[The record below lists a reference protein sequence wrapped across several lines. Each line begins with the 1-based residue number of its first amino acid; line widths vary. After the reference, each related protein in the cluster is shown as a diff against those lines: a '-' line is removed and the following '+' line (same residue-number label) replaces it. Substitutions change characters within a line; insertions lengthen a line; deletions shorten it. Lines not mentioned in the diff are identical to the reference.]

1 MLVDATQHFNVHYC
15 TAAGALLV
23 TFEIHSSRLI
33 EVFNTHMQIAYYAT
47 PYLLDPHD
55 YRRRFSG
62 PWVASFTNRWLSKD
76 FSSGHHC
83 DTLVRLHEKY
93 GKFARIGPNHI
104 SIADPEALEAVYG
117 HSNGLLKSEFYETFN
132 PGSERDVFNVRDRAD
147 HTLKRKRI
155 ANIFSPQSILAF
167 EPRVKEHLQQF
178 CAQLDM
184 RCEQSLK
191 NTSGFNWSA
200 KGGRAVLNF
209 PPQLAYLTFDII
221 SDWLLGVFWKHPGIS
236 PIHTNAKLLLFG
248 TPFNIPALITLRDF
262 RNTTKAA
269 VDARINRMKND
280 GQEDE
285 ERGAD
290 LMDRLFEIKN
300 PDGSPLSRE
309 DIDAQAFLVF
319 SAGSDTTANSLS
331 GLSYYIASNPRARK
345 KLQEELDSAL
355 SSSVEFDDDQVAHT
369 VPSYEQI
376 KNLPY
381 LNACVKEGLRLYSTL
396 GLGLPRVVPPGK
408 TLTIAGETFNAGSVI
423 SVPSYLTN
431 RSSVWGSDPEAYR
444 PERWIEDT
452 TGSLNKYFAA
462 FSFGPRAC
470 LGRNLANLNLLLI
483 AATFFHRYDVE
494 LASPSTKLSIK
505 EGIVR
510 ESTRCELSL
519 KRRV

>member
-1 MLVDATQHFNVHYC
+1 MLVDATQHFNIHYC
-15 TAAGALLV
+15 TAAGALLH
-23 TFEIHSSRLI
+23 TMLLLIYWTRTITDAGSLDHGLHRLPI
-33 EVFNTHMQIAYYAT
+33 GGFQRTLALAIIAI
-47 PYLLDPHD
+47 P
-55 YRRRFSG
+55 
-62 PWVASFTNRWLSKD
+62 SFGFTRNMESL
-76 FSSGHHC
+76 
-83 DTLVRLHEKY
+83 
-93 GKFARIGPNHI
+93 RIGPNHI

-155 ANIFSPQSILAF
+155 ANIFSLQSILAF

-184 RCEQSLK
+184 RCERSLK

-221 SDWLLGVFWKHPGIS
+221 SDLALGVPFRMVERQKDSTPASLACSGSRPYPPWIQ
-236 PIHTNAKLLLFG
+236 KLLLFG

-280 GQEDE
+280 EQEDE

-408 TLTIAGETFNAGSVI
+408 TLTIAGDLQRRKRHQRT
-423 SVPSYLTN
+423 L
-431 RSSVWGSDPEAYR
+431 AYR

>member
-15 TAAGALLV
+15 TAAGALL
-23 TFEIHSSRLI
+23 
-33 EVFNTHMQIAYYAT
+33 IAYYAT

-221 SDWLLGVFWKHPGIS
+221 SDLALGVPFRMVERQKDSTPASLASTSCSGSRALPTWIQ
-236 PIHTNAKLLLFG
+236 KLLLFG

-369 VPSYEQI
+369 VPSCEQI

-462 FSFGPRAC
+462 FSFGPR
-470 LGRNLANLNLLLI
+470 
-483 AATFFHRYDVE
+483 YDVE